1 MARFVG
7 KGSMKQVPLIAMWN
21 EKQVTHNNEGKM
33 TGAYLDI
40 QVDQSNLTDLD
51 VLKGKAQGNPS
62 LDTHKT
68 RDGRVSHGVW
78 YSMDQINAM
87 ASVGGP
93 SEYGVTKNGNKQFA
107 MAFAADV
114 MPKSDNGRRHM
125 VVLLPKG
132 SDNEA
137 DKAYN
142 EKHPVVPSPNGMT
155 KDDYAQYLADGVG
168 NARPGALYPDAVARQ
183 GDVTRLRQYVA
194 SEAFL
199 KDNIAELETISD
211 LTLTNPGGSDVKS
224 LTYMDLTAVNHMLE
238 RDGRL
243 YPMDYSIALDDEKFS
258 EQCKL
263 HDGFM
268 VVNQFGDVAVTEF
281 SRLGHDGFG
290 HELMEKLEDGGFSD
304 RGRKGC
310 EIVWYDDKDRQEDYE
325 NDSPELLPAEQYKTW
340 AESMKAFQ
348 AEIKSNI
355 GLAPVTQQKTTA
367 EPVLDAKNASKG
379 YQKSQPLI
387 AVWTDEDVR
396 YDANGKPKGAMV
408 DVQVDQS
415 GLTKDDIKAG
425 KGFSSPSVHYA
436 YSQNPERKPNKLFYT
451 QGQLDMMQAVGKT
464 ATAGKAHGCS
474 FTANVY
480 TRTGEGSKDTSFV
493 CLPKDEA
500 RAKNEDELSDIRW
513 YNDLNPLQGSVH
525 ETFTSKDLRNQ
536 FAVTTAVREMT
547 KDKDA
552 ELQSAFAEEHAGE
565 YDEME
570 RAFAEMDFGDLFV

>member
-21 EKQVTHNNEGKM
+21 EKQVTHNNEGEM

-51 VLKGKAQGNPS
+51 VLQGKAQANPS
-62 LDTHKT
+62 LDTHTT

-78 YSMDQINAM
+78 YSMDQINTM

-93 SEYGVTKNGNKQFA
+93 ADAGVTKNGNRRMA
-107 MAFAADV
+107 MVFSADV
-114 MPKSDNGRRHM
+114 MPKGDNGRKHM
-125 VVLLPKG
+125 VVLLPKT
-132 SDNEA
+132 SDSEA

-142 EKHPVVPSPNGMT
+142 EKHPIAPSPNGMT
-155 KDDYAQYLADGVG
+155 KDDYAQYLENGVEY
-168 NARPGALYPDAVARQ
+168 ARPGAPYPGAVAAQSQVTQFRQ
-183 GDVTRLRQYVA
+183 HVA
-194 SEAFL
+194 SDAFL
-199 KDNIAELETISD
+199 KDNLAELGDRVSD
-211 LTLTNPGGSDVKS
+211 VSLVNPGGSDVR
-224 LTYMDLTAVNHMLE
+224 MLTAMVEEDVNRMLK

-243 YPMDYSIALDDEKFS
+243 YPIDYSIMLDDERLTL
-258 EQCKL
+258 ECL
-263 HDGFM
+263 DHDGFM
-268 VVNQFGDVAVTEF
+268 VVSA
-281 SRLGHDGFG
+281 
-290 HELMEKLEDGGFSD
+290 DGGVSIEEFDHRHFEDHGPQLANRLQYALRD
-304 RGRKGC
+304 RARNGT
-310 EIVWYDDKDRQEDYE
+310 EIVWYDEKSTQEHME
-325 NDSPELLPAEQYKTW
+325 AESPESLPAERHKFW
-340 AESMKAFQ
+340 DNAMKAFQ
-348 AEIKSNI
+348 DKVKSDM
-355 GLAPVTQQKTTA
+355 GLAKVTQQKTMA

-396 YDANGKPKGAMV
+396 YDANGKSKGAMV

-415 GLTKDDIKAG
+415 MLTGDDIKAG

-436 YSQNPERKPNKLFYT
+436 YSQNPEQKPNKLFYT

-480 TRTGEGSKDTSFV
+480 TRTGEGNKDTSFV
-493 CLPKDEA
+493 CLPKDES
-500 RAKNEDELSDIRW
+500 RAKDDKELADIRW
-513 YNDLNPLQGSVH
+513 YNDLNPLQGSIH

-536 FAVTTAVREMT
+536 FAVTTAVRDMT

-552 ELQSAFAEEHAGE
+552 ELQSAFTEEHAAE
-565 YDEME
+565 AE
-570 RAFAEMDFGDLFV
+570 RAAEEEMDSEDLFA